1 MGANICV
8 LIGLLVLLL
17 FYNSK
22 FEIQLKC
29 INYKKKI
36 IKRKRDK
43 IQQKS
48 IISRLI
54 IIKILLLIVVFKTE
68 NN

>member
-8 LIGLLVLLL
+8 LIGLLVLLF

-29 INYKKKI
+29 INYKKK

-54 IIKILLLIVVFKTE
+54 IIKILFLIVIFKTE